1 MTRALVLALALAA
14 SGCSGLLSSDST
26 PRVAPTP
33 DISAAV
39 RALRVRVLDDMAFVA
54 EGDTDPRLNERVKDA
69 VQAELGHAGLTVI
82 RGPDGTP
89 DVDIRLEI
97 RVSAAVYFLHG
108 HVALTA
114 ESGGVAVAIAATPD
128 EFHRDGEFPLVM
140 AQKAVQALLHSPG
153 LAEFAEKKNPRP
165 VVVRHEQRPAPVETK
180 PSHET
185 LVTAKEHSNQGTR
198 HFELGHYQEA
208 LGEFE
213 AAYMAVPDPVF
224 LFNIAQCHRKMGHDK
239 EAIDFYKRYLR
250 AAPKAPNR
258 VDVQKRIQ
266 ELESGKRN

>member
-1 MTRALVLALALAA
+1 MSRRPTPSGWRFFDADIVTRAIVLALALAA
-14 SGCSGLLSSDST
+14 SGCSGLFSSDST

-82 RGPDGTP
+82 RGQDGTP

-128 EFHRDGEFPLVM
+128 EFHRDGEFPPVM

-165 VVVRHEQRPAPVETK
+165 VVVRQEPRPAPVDERVRC
-180 PSHET
+180 PRAW
-185 LVTAKEHSNQGTR
+185 LVDDPGKADPAIVQR
-198 HFELGHYQEA
+198 HFVEPCV
-208 LGEFE
+208 E
-213 AAYMAVPDPVF
+213 AAGRSHQVF
-224 LFNIAQCHRKMGHDK
+224 LSSFPCVRATVVAPHTD
-239 EAIDFYKRYLR
+239 R
-250 AAPKAPNR
+250 AAVAAGFPVGEVR
-258 VDVQKRIQ
+258 RLV
-266 ELESGKRN
+266 